1 MAITRTDVEGTK
13 IICEISSSNLK
24 RSEYNSEDKTL
35 RVTFNNEMIYEYQ
48 EVPHSVYA
56 QFRLAES
63 QGKYFNQNIARKFN
77 YQKI

>member
-1 MAITRTDVEGTK
+1 
-13 IICEISSSNLK
+13 L
-24 RSEYNSEDKTL
+24 
-35 RVTFNNEMIYEYQ
+35 
-48 EVPHSVYA
+48 YA